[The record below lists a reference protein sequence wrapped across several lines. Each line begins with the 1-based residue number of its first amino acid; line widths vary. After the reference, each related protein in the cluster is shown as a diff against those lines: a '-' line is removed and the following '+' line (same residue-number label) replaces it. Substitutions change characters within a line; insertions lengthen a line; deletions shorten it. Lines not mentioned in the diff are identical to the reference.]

1 MKILKYG
8 VLGALCLSL
17 TLVSC
22 SKDEDTTIPEND
34 QSETASTT
42 REIPQEVIEAAQTL
56 ELNTNFIRYDEFY
69 FPDGTSEERLFFE
82 EDITM
87 TETQLF
93 ELAEAAEIA
102 KENRQY
108 STFNLVS
115 QGRNISIIGYTG
127 GSQAL
132 SNKERTALQWA
143 VNNYNRLSGV
153 SISFTLTFGTNY
165 QNKDMVVYNNTVNNP
180 GGAGG
185 SAGFPSNGLPYKYVQ
200 IYGLSGYSTNVN
212 EHVITH
218 EIGHSVGFRHTDW
231 FSRQSCGQNV
241 NEGSGGVGAVHIAGT
256 PTGYD
261 PTSIMLACFSASAD
275 GEFNGNDITA
285 LRAMY

>member
-1 MKILKYG
+1 MRRLKFG
-8 VLGALCLSL
+8 LLGCLALSL
-17 TLVSC
+17 AFVSC
-22 SKDEDTTIPEND
+22 SRDEESPETNN
-34 QSETASTT
+34 ETANLTK
-42 REIPQEVIEAAQTL
+42 EVPQRLLDIVKSL
-56 ELNTNFIRYDEFY
+56 ELNVNHVRYDTFH
-69 FPDGTSEERLFFE
+69 FPDGTSEERIFIE
-82 EDITM
+82 DDITM
-87 TETQLF
+87 TEA
-93 ELAEAAEIA
+93 ELLALEGVDIHS
-102 KENRQY
+102 RQY
-108 STFNLVS
+108 STNNLVS

-132 SNKERTALQWA
+132 SSKERTALQWA

-165 QNKDMVVYNNTVNNP
+165 QSKDMVVYNNTVNNP

-185 SAGFPSNGLPYKYVQ
+185 SAGFPSGGLPNKYVQ

-241 NEGSGGVGAVHIAGT
+241 NEGTAGVGANHIAGT

-261 PTSIMLACFSASAD
+261 PTSIMLACFSSGAS
-275 GEFNGNDITA
+275 GEFNANDITA
-285 LRAMY
+285 LRALY

>member
-1 MKILKYG
+1 MRKLKFG
-8 VLGALCLSL
+8 LLSIFAMSL
-17 TLVSC
+17 FFVSC
-22 SKDEDTTIPEND
+22 SKDENNEVDEVNL
-34 QSETASTT
+34 QKEV
-42 REIPQEVIEAAQTL
+42 PQEIIDIVRNL
-56 ELNTNFIRYDEFY
+56 EMNADYVRYGTFH
-69 FPDGTSEERLFFE
+69 FPDGTTEERIFIE
-82 EDITM
+82 DDITM
-87 TETQLF
+87 TEEQLF
-93 ELAEAAEIA
+93 ALAKLNEGVDDS
-102 KENRQY
+102 RQY
-108 STFNLVS
+108 VTNNLVS

-132 SNKERTALQWA
+132 SSKEQTALQWA

-165 QNKDMVVYNNTVNNP
+165 QSKDMVVYNNTVNNP

-185 SAGFPSNGLPYKYVQ
+185 SAGFPSNGLPNKFVQ
-200 IYGLSGYSTNVN
+200 IYGLSGYNTNVN

-241 NEGSGGVGAVHIAGT
+241 NEGTAGVGANHVNNT

-261 PTSIMLACFSASAD
+261 STSIMLACFSGSAD
-275 GEFNGNDITA
+275 GEFNGNDITT
-285 LRAMY
+285 LQTIY

>member
-1 MKILKYG
+1 MKLSKFG
-8 VLGALCLSL
+8 LLSAMCLSVAF
-17 TLVSC
+17 VSC
-22 SKDEDTTIPEND
+22 SKDEETTIPENN
-34 QSETASTT
+34 ETANIVK
-42 REIPQEVIEAAQTL
+42 EIPENVIEAAEIL
-56 ELNTNFIRYDEFY
+56 ELNTNFIKYGDFV
-69 FPDGTSEERLFFE
+69 FPDGSTEERLFFE

-87 TETQLF
+87 TENQLF
-93 ELAEAAEIA
+93 ELADAA
-102 KENRQY
+102 KEAQANRQY

-132 SNKERTALQWA
+132 SSKEQTALQWA

-165 QNKDMVVYNNTVNNP
+165 QSKDMVVYNNTVNNP

-185 SAGFPSNGLPYKYVQ
+185 SAGFPSNGLPNKYVQ

-241 NEGSGGVGAVHIAGT
+241 NEGSSGVGAVHVAGT

-261 PTSIMLACFSASAD
+261 STSIMLACFSASAD

-285 LRAMY
+285 LRNMY